1 MSLDGHL
8 RAMSALRD
16 KLEDAGDCVIAQGWE
31 DYSDLDHAI
40 WRRLFERQ
48 SKLLPGRAC
57 AEYLAGLD
65 GLGVAAEGIPDF
77 ERLSDILERATGW
90 RIVAVPGLVPDNVF
104 FAHLAAR
111 RFPAT
116 NWIRRPEQMDYLQ
129 EPDVF
134 HDVFGHVPVLMNP
147 VFADYMAAY
156 GRGGLKALALGALP
170 KLARLYW
177 YTVEFGLMRTPE
189 GLRIYGSG
197 IVSSHGESLYC
208 LDDPKP
214 DRILF
219 DLLRVMRTTYRID
232 DYQDCYFVI
241 DSFEQLFEATRPD
254 FAPYYEVLARLPDIA
269 SGELLAEDRLF
280 DA

>member
-1 MSLDGHL
+1 MTSPANVL
-8 RAMSALRD
+8 
-16 KLEDAGDCVIAQGWE
+16 AGVA
-31 DYSDLDHAI
+31 AI
-40 WRRLFERQ
+40 WRAN
-48 SKLLPGRAC
+48 S
-57 AEYLAGLD
+57 
-65 GLGVAAEGIPDF
+65 VT
-77 ERLSDILERATGW
+77 SS
-90 RIVAVPGLVPDNVF
+90 
-104 FAHLAAR
+104 HAR
-111 RFPAT
+111 
-116 NWIRRPEQMDYLQ
+116 DCC
-129 EPDVF
+129 
-134 HDVFGHVPVLMNP
+134 
-147 VFADYMAAY
+147 